1 MASQAIFAVKSC
13 MCLHLRREA
22 HKMDKRFAGLRAIEH
37 TQSYLLEG
45 LADEQ
50 GRIYAV
56 RLNEMSGNSLV
67 SDLRLLAN

>member
-1 MASQAIFAVKSC
+1 
-13 MCLHLRREA
+13 
-22 HKMDKRFAGLRAIEH
+22 MDKRFAGLRAIEH

-50 GRIYAV
+50 GRIYAA
-56 RLNEMSGNSLV
+56 RLNEMSGNPLV